1 LSHELCSGRWLATG
15 GGGYALVDVVPRA
28 WTHLLAEAA
37 GVPVDPETEVP
48 VSWREHVMIRF
59 GRRGPARMTDGNTA
73 EYDDWSA
80 GYDPGDWLDQ
90 AVVAT
95 RKAVFPWHGIDPGW

>member
-1 LSHELCSGRWLATG
+1 
-15 GGGYALVDVVPRA
+15 
-28 WTHLLAEAA
+28 
-37 GVPVDPETEVP
+37 
-48 VSWREHVMIRF
+48 
-59 GRRGPARMTDGNTA
+59 MTDGNTA
-73 EYDDWSA
+73 EYDDWSS